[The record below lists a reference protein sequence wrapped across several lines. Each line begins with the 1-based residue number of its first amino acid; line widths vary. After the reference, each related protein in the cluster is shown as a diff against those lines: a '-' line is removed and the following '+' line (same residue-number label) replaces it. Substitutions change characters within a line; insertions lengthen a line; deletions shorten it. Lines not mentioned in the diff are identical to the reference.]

1 MPCCGQNRMEAA
13 SFAPRNS
20 APVES
25 AAEGT
30 QLRYLQS
37 RPILVRG
44 PSTGRHYTF
53 SGAQPLQA
61 VHPRDVAALVR
72 TGLFSK

>member
-1 MPCCGQNRMEAA
+1 MEAG
-13 SFAPRNS
+13 
-20 APVES
+20 S
-25 AAEGT
+25 AASQAAAPLERDGDT
-30 QLRYLQS
+30 RLLRYLQS

-61 VHPRDVAALVR
+61 VHPRDVDALVR
-72 TGLFSK
+72 TGLFAK